1 MLDSFRTNMKGMAIG
16 ITVVIGVIF
25 AFSGTGTLFLSG
37 SGADAALI
45 VNDSTITELQVVRA
59 ISSQKQRILNEN
71 EGLDA
76 SLLDDDLLR
85 PNVVDQLIGRELLA
99 QASQRQRMG
108 VSEQTIN
115 DYILASEAFQ
125 SDGRFDQNR
134 YRFALQ
140 QQGYTSASF
149 KAMLSNDMRVQQ
161 LINGITDTVFATDLE
176 LSSLASVTEQKR
188 DFYYLRLP
196 VAPIQES
203 VVLSDEQISDYYQA
217 NLASYQ
223 TDAQVVVDYIELSPA
238 QLVDPTLVTSR
249 QIATRFEEELLTLD
263 LAESRQVAHILLEDA
278 SDELVAEIQG
288 KIIAGETFGELAR
301 EYSDDFASAESEGDL
316 GYTAGDTFPEA
327 FESALAILNLG
338 EVSPPVTTDAGIHFI
353 KLLDIQ
359 QDTYLLTDESPRIER
374 ELMRE
379 ATTDQ
384 LIAKLELLKELS
396 FNAESLTEVAED
408 VGLELNTS
416 DAFSR
421 FGGQGVTGIAKVS
434 AAAFSDE
441 VIKDK
446 YASEV
451 LDLGNDRYV
460 VLKLN
465 QYIDVRQKEM
475 SEVRESVVV
484 SLTASESA
492 KRLADLGSELL
503 AEIVAGSSVESV
515 AKARK
520 LEWQVGK
527 SVNRRGIDVN
537 AEVRSIVFNFPLP
550 GAESV
555 IDGFYLSNGD
565 YVVAELTKVVSGDL
579 SSLSQAEIG
588 SLAAATRS
596 MNASRDMLAYQ
607 DTLREK
613 AEIVQ

>member
-71 EGLDA
+71 EGLDV

-176 LSSLASVTEQKR
+176 LSALASVTEQKR

-238 QLVDPTLVTSR
+238 QLVDPTLVTSG
-249 QIATRFEEELLTLD
+249 QIAIRFEEELLTLD

-396 FNAESLTEVAED
+396 FNAESLSEVAED

>member
-176 LSSLASVTEQKR
+176 LSALASVTEQKR

-565 YVVAELTKVVSGDL
+565 YVVA
-579 SSLSQAEIG
+579 
-588 SLAAATRS
+588 
-596 MNASRDMLAYQ
+596 
-607 DTLREK
+607 
-613 AEIVQ
+613 

>member
-16 ITVVIGVIF
+16 ITVVIGAIF

-176 LSSLASVTEQKR
+176 LSALASVTEQKR

-238 QLVDPTLVTSR
+238 QLVDPTLVTSG

-492 KRLADLGSELL
+492 KMLADLGSELL

>member
-16 ITVVIGVIF
+16 ITVVIGAIF

-238 QLVDPTLVTSR
+238 QLVDPTLVTSG

-484 SLTASESA
+484 SLAASESA
-492 KRLADLGSELL
+492 KMLADLGSELL

>member
-149 KAMLSNDMRVQQ
+149 KVMLSNDMRVQQ

-176 LSSLASVTEQKR
+176 LSALASVTEQKR

-238 QLVDPTLVTSR
+238 QLVDPTLVTSG

>member
-16 ITVVIGVIF
+16 ITVVIGAIF

-176 LSSLASVTEQKR
+176 LSALASVTEQKR

-238 QLVDPTLVTSR
+238 QLVDPTLVTSG

-484 SLTASESA
+484 SLAASESA
-492 KRLADLGSELL
+492 KMLADLGSELL

>member
-16 ITVVIGVIF
+16 ITVVIGAIF

-176 LSSLASVTEQKR
+176 LSALASVTEQKR
-188 DFYYLRLP
+188 DFYYLMLP

-238 QLVDPTLVTSR
+238 QLVDPTLVTSG

>member
-176 LSSLASVTEQKR
+176 LSALASVTEQKR

-379 ATTDQ
+379 TTTDQ

-492 KRLADLGSELL
+492 KMLADLGSELL

>member
-16 ITVVIGVIF
+16 ITVVIGAIF

-176 LSSLASVTEQKR
+176 LSALASVTEQKR

-196 VAPIQES
+196 VAPILES

>member
-16 ITVVIGVIF
+16 ITVVIGAIF

-176 LSSLASVTEQKR
+176 LSALASVTEQKR

-238 QLVDPTLVTSR
+238 QLVDPTLVTSG

-492 KRLADLGSELL
+492 KRLANLGSELL

>member
-16 ITVVIGVIF
+16 ITVVIGAIF

-176 LSSLASVTEQKR
+176 LSALASVTEQKR

-238 QLVDPTLVTSR
+238 QLVDPTLVTSG
-249 QIATRFEEELLTLD
+249 QIAIRFEEELLTLD

>member
-176 LSSLASVTEQKR
+176 LSALASVTEQKR

-238 QLVDPTLVTSR
+238 QLVDPTLVTSG
-249 QIATRFEEELLTLD
+249 QIAIRFEEELLTLD

-396 FNAESLTEVAED
+396 FNAESLSEVAED

>member
-176 LSSLASVTEQKR
+176 LSALASVTEQKR

-396 FNAESLTEVAED
+396 FNAESLSEVAED

>member
-1 MLDSFRTNMKGMAIG
+1 M
-16 ITVVIGVIF
+16 
-25 AFSGTGTLFLSG
+25 SG

-176 LSSLASVTEQKR
+176 LSALASVTEQKR

>member
-85 PNVVDQLIGRELLA
+85 PSVVDQLIGRELLA

-176 LSSLASVTEQKR
+176 LSALASVTEQKR

>member
-16 ITVVIGVIF
+16 ITVVIGAIF

-176 LSSLASVTEQKR
+176 LSALASVTEQKR

>member
-1 MLDSFRTNMKGMAIG
+1 MKGMAIG
-16 ITVVIGVIF
+16 ITVVIGAIF

-176 LSSLASVTEQKR
+176 LSALASVTEQKR

-238 QLVDPTLVTSR
+238 QLVDPTLVTSG
-249 QIATRFEEELLTLD
+249 QIAIRFEEELLTLD

-396 FNAESLTEVAED
+396 FNAESLSEVAED

>member
-1 MLDSFRTNMKGMAIG
+1 M
-16 ITVVIGVIF
+16 
-25 AFSGTGTLFLSG
+25 TL
-37 SGADAALI
+37 
-45 VNDSTITELQVVRA
+45 
-59 ISSQKQRILNEN
+59 
-71 EGLDA
+71 

-176 LSSLASVTEQKR
+176 LSALASVTEQKR

-238 QLVDPTLVTSR
+238 QLVDPTLVTSG

>member
-176 LSSLASVTEQKR
+176 LSALASVTEQKR

-278 SDELVAEIQG
+278 SDELVVEIQG

>member
-176 LSSLASVTEQKR
+176 LSALASVTEQKR

-238 QLVDPTLVTSR
+238 QLVDPTLVTSG

>member
-1 MLDSFRTNMKGMAIG
+1 MKGMAIG
-16 ITVVIGVIF
+16 ITVVIGAIF

-59 ISSQKQRILNEN
+59 ISSQKQRILNEK

-134 YRFALQ
+134 YRLALQ

-176 LSSLASVTEQKR
+176 LSALASVTEQKR